1 MKKINVL
8 WLGFAVPN
16 SMAKALFALDP
27 LPAIQTHKFGWGFAR
42 VLRCAFGNVFLAS
55 SCPVQNYPLVGR
67 VIFHREVF
75 ASDGIHGILLG
86 FINVLL
92 LKHITRFLA
101 CFTTVAAL
109 VRQKRIDWIFLHG
122 VHSPYLFFGLLAS
135 FAGRHMVVV
144 LTDPPG
150 VVQATDGRIARWLKR
165 SDVWLVKQML
175 RRADAV
181 LALAPDLASQ
191 LAPGRPAL
199 VFPGIL
205 ESKLDLAYFLSNE
218 STFKTDSSRYFT
230 VLYAG
235 GLSAAYGVDRLVEA
249 VLGLEDKILVRLKL
263 FGRGDQE
270 DRVRELSA
278 TNSRIFYGGFVDTVT
293 LIPELRDADLLINP
307 RPTTESFASLSFPS
321 KLIEYLA
328 TGRPVLTTRITSIPE
343 HLKDHYYFIEDETVQ
358 GIRDAI
364 KAVMQLPSL
373 ERQAKGLAAQ
383 RFAQSE
389 FSEEALGKK
398 ISDFIK
404 SLNFKNQE

>member
-1 MKKINVL
+1 MKKNNVL

-16 SMAKALFALDP
+16 SIANTLFALDP
-27 LPAIQTHKFGWGFAR
+27 LPAIQTHKFGWCFAR
-42 VLRCAFGNVFLAS
+42 SLRYAFGNVSLAS
-55 SCPVQNYPLVGR
+55 SCPVQNYPLVAR
-67 VIFHREVF
+67 FIFRREGF
-75 ASDGIHGILLG
+75 ICDDMHGILLG
-86 FINVLL
+86 FINVIL
-92 LKHITRFLA
+92 LKHLTRLIA

-109 VRQKRIDWIFLHG
+109 VRQKEIDWIFIHG
-122 VHSPYLFFGLLAS
+122 VHSPYLFFGLFAG
-135 FAGRHMVVV
+135 FAGRRMVVV

-150 VVQATDGRIARWLKR
+150 LFQATDGRFARWLKR
-165 SDVWLVKQML
+165 FDVWLVKLIL

-181 LALAPDLASQ
+181 ISLAPDLAYQ

-205 ESKLDLAYFLSNE
+205 ESKLDLAFFLSNQNAL
-218 STFKTDSSRYFT
+218 DINSSGCFT
-230 VLYAG
+230 ILYAG

-278 TNSRIFYGGFVDTVT
+278 TNSRIFYGGFVEKAT
-293 LIPELRDADLLINP
+293 LLPELRDADLLINP
-307 RPTTESFASLSFPS
+307 RPTTETFARLSFPS

-328 TGRPVLTTRITSIPE
+328 TAKPVLTTRIPSIPAA
-343 HLKDHYYFIEDETVQ
+343 LKDHYYFIEDESAQ
-358 GIRDAI
+358 GIRAAI
-364 KAVMQLPSL
+364 KAVMQLPAL

-389 FSEEALGKK
+389 YSEVALGKK
-398 ISDFIK
+398 ISDFVK
-404 SLNFKNQE
+404 SLNFNNQK